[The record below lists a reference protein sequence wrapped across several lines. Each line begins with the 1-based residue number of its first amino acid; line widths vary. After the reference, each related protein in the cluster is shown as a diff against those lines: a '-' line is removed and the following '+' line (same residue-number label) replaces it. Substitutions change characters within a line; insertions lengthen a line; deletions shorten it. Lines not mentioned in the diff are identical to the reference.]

1 MRRTRQLL
9 AAATVA
15 AFVTGAALAA
25 PPIDSAIINERI
37 WNDDAD
43 SVLTTTNLYPSLIS
57 IQDAQLDGDGAGGE
71 WANRH
76 NFRLSANGGISEA
89 VFMNDDAFEFY
100 SDVTI
105 TGPANSEG
113 GLNLAPWWSQAV
125 DGVFMANAA
134 NGEVAAWGGRLPFY
148 SFTVNHGLTY
158 VRGTTVRMG
167 MIYNPN
173 SLTELDP
180 ATIDYIYVDADNTTY
195 TSGPMAFDMGNP
207 AEDPPYGLWGI
218 LNDARLGGYFLPQ
231 IDVGNP
237 DNWAQIEFGDMV
249 YIPEPA
255 SLLLF
260 GLAGLAVC
268 RRRR

>member
-1 MRRTRQLL
+1 MRRTSQLL
-9 AAATVA
+9 GLAIVVAVVSSAAATP
-15 AFVTGAALAA
+15 L
-25 PPIDSAIINERI
+25 IDSAIINTRL

-43 SVLTTTNLYPSLIS
+43 SVLTTSNLYPSLIS
-57 IQDAQLDGDGAGGE
+57 IQDAVLDGDGAGGE

-100 SDVTI
+100 ADVTI

-113 GLNLAPWWSQAV
+113 GLNLAPWWSQPY

-134 NGEVAAWGGRLPFY
+134 SGEVACFGGRLPFY
-148 SFTVNHGLTY
+148 SFTSNHGMNY
-158 VRGTTVRMG
+158 VKGTTVRMG
-167 MIYNPN
+167 LIYDPN

-180 ATIDYIYVDADNTTY
+180 GTIEYLYTDTDNTTY
-195 TSGPMAFDMGNP
+195 SSGILPFDMGNP

-237 DNWAQIEFGDMV
+237 DNWGQIDFGNMT

-255 SLLLF
+255 SVLLL
-260 GLAGLAVC
+260 GLAGLAVL
-268 RRRR
+268 RRR